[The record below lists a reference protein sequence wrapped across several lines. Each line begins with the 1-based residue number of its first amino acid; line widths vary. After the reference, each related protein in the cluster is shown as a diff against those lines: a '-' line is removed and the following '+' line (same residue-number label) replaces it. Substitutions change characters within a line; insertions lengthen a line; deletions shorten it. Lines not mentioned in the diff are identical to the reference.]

1 MFKTAPPPPSDSGA
15 MRKPLLLA
23 VLLTAQTMASMDGS
37 IANVALPAIQRDLG
51 ATGAMQQLVL
61 SGYLLVLAS
70 LIVTGAR
77 LGDLFGQ
84 RRAFQWGLALFTV
97 ASLGC
102 GLAPSPGALVAARV
116 VQGAGA
122 ALLVPQVFSLIQHH
136 FQGAARRRAVGVYS
150 MVLALGVALGQVL
163 GGLLVTADLL
173 GLSWRPV
180 FLVNVP
186 VGVLLLVTVGRVL
199 VPAVGDDR
207 PGRVRARD
215 LDVPGIAVLALGMA
229 ALTGPLTLGREAG
242 WPWWA
247 WGALAGSGVLL
258 AWFVRH
264 QRRVE
269 RPLLDLVVLRPR
281 GMKPGLLACA
291 IVMGCYAAFLFT
303 FTLHVQDD
311 LGWTPLAAGL
321 AFLPYTIGF
330 GAMSLSWTRMP
341 EPVVRALPVAGPIV
355 LAVVVALVATGA
367 SPWSLAPLLVLAGA
381 GHAAA
386 YSPLIAGLSDLVPEG
401 RASALS
407 ALNTTGPL
415 VAQTVAIAAI
425 GGIYLVSGLP
435 WALGTTVAAL
445 LAGALCAA
453 VARRA
458 AGQAGALP
466 GGVAEP
472 VSR

>member
-1 MFKTAPPPPSDSGA
+1 

-23 VLLTAQTMASMDGS
+23 VLLTAQIMASMDGS

-61 SGYLLVLAS
+61 SGYLVVLGS

-77 LGDLFGQ
+77 MGDLFGH
-84 RRAFQWGLALFTV
+84 RRAFQWGLTVFTI
-97 ASLGC
+97 ASLAC
-102 GLAPSPGALVAARV
+102 GLAPTPVALVAARA

-122 ALLVPQVFSLIQHH
+122 ALLIPQVFSLIQHH
-136 FQGAARRRAVGVYS
+136 FQGSELRRAIGLYS
-150 MVLALGVALGQVL
+150 MVLALGVALGQLL
-163 GGLLVTADLL
+163 GGLLVSADLF

-186 VGVLLLVTVGRVL
+186 VGVLLLVAVGRV
-199 VPAVGDDR
+199 VPPPGAEPVGR
-207 PGRVRARD
+207 IRVRQFDA
-215 LDVPGIAVLALGMA
+215 PGIVVLALAMA
-229 ALTGPLTLGREAG
+229 AFTTSLTLGREAG
-242 WPWWA
+242 WPWWM
-247 WGALAGSGVLL
+247 WAGLGGSVVLL
-258 AWFVRH
+258 LWFVRH
-264 QRRVE
+264 QVRAE
-269 RPLLDLVVLRPR
+269 HPLLDLAVLRPR

-291 IVMGCYAAFLFT
+291 VVMGCYAALLFT

-330 GAMSLSWTRMP
+330 GAMSLTWARMP
-341 EPVVRALPVAGPIV
+341 ERVVRALPVAGPVV
-355 LAVVVALVATGA
+355 LAVVVSVVATGA

-381 GHAAA
+381 GHAAG
-386 YSPLIAGLSDLVPEG
+386 YSPLIARLSDLVPPR

-425 GGIYLVSGLP
+425 GGIYLASGLA
-435 WALGTTVAAL
+435 WALGTTAAAL
-445 LAGALCAA
+445 VVGAGCAA

-458 AGQAGALP
+458 AS
-466 GGVAEP
+466 

>member
-1 MFKTAPPPPSDSGA
+1 

-77 LGDLFGQ
+77 LGDLFGH
-84 RRAFQWGLALFTV
+84 RRAFQWGLAVFTIG
-97 ASLGC
+97 SLAC
-102 GLAPSPGALVAARV
+102 GLASTPVALVAARSA
-116 VQGAGA
+116 QGAGA
-122 ALLVPQVFSLIQHH
+122 ALLIPQVFSLIQHH
-136 FQGAARRRAVGVYS
+136 FQGAARRRAIGMYS

-163 GGLLVTADLL
+163 GGLLVSADLF

-186 VGVLLLVTVGRVL
+186 MGVLLLAAVSRVL
-199 VPAVGDDR
+199 PRAGAEDR
-207 PGRVRARD
+207 AGRVRVRQ
-215 LDVPGIAVLALGMA
+215 LDAPGIVVLALGMA
-229 ALTGPLTLGREAG
+229 AFTMSLTLGREGG
-242 WPWWA
+242 WPWWTWA
-247 WGALAGSGVLL
+247 VLGGAVVLL

-264 QRRVE
+264 QMRARH
-269 RPLLDLVVLRPR
+269 PLLDLAVLRPR

-291 IVMGCYAAFLFT
+291 VVMGCYAALLFT

-330 GAMSLSWTRMP
+330 GAMSLTWARMP
-341 EPVVRALPVAGPIV
+341 EGVIRALPVAGPIV
-355 LAVVVALVATGA
+355 LAVVVSVVATGA
-367 SPWSLAPLLVLAGA
+367 SPWILAPLLVLAGA
-381 GHAAA
+381 GHAAG
-386 YSPLIAGLSDLVPEG
+386 YSPLIAGLSDLVPPR
-401 RASALS
+401 RASAFS

-415 VAQTVAIAAI
+415 VAQTAAIAAI
-425 GGIYLVSGLP
+425 GGVYLVAGLA
-435 WALGTTVAAL
+435 WALGATAAAL
-445 LAGALCAA
+445 LVGAGCAA
-453 VARRA
+453 VAGRA
-458 AGQAGALP
+458 ARPAGTPADADP
-466 GGVAEP
+466 DTDATQP